1 MTPKEKALVKWPR
14 ENVSARESRV
24 KDFLNN
30 FASVEKL
37 HEFWEDTRHLS
48 WPETFGSSPW
58 EFAGSVAYQMFSS
71 DHRQDPIQR
80 VEHLAKR
87 YVGDP
92 ALTAYHRDMLQA
104 LRGLEHRLILEGE
117 NGESIVTS
125 ALFRALSA
133 RLKSSPRKDAPSPA
147 EVRYVEIGF
156 TGLGLQE
163 KPYVGVVTSPQD
175 NPLAGDLVLHSGTY
189 PDALEGEALKS
200 YPMRQILRG
209 MTVEPDLRELARIF
223 RHSTHDRDGYQWGD
237 TRGSDGDFGAEKLTQ
252 LVLLGYARRTGR
264 DVPNQLGGVWPE
276 VKVTPAGAR
285 AIIESG
291 LLLKVQLE
299 HPEPTA
305 KARGSWGEFEFDA
318 KTGAVLG
325 PLYGEDPEKA
335 PVRIDVAE
343 LQDAYPDEDIAGQ
356 SYDVLDLGYT
366 AVDGVQVEPEEDWRA
381 EFREG
386 RVGLRM

>member
-1 MTPKEKALVKWPR
+1 MTPKEKALAKWPR

-30 FASVEKL
+30 FASVERL
-37 HEFWEDTRHLS
+37 HEFWDDTRHLS

-80 VEHLAKR
+80 VEQLAQR

-92 ALTAYHRDMLQA
+92 ALTSYHQDMLQA

-117 NGESIVTS
+117 HGEAIVTG
-125 ALFRALSA
+125 ALFRALSS
-133 RLKSSPRKDAPSPA
+133 RLKTSPRPDASPPA

-156 TGLGLQE
+156 TGLGMRE
-163 KPYVGVVTSPQD
+163 KPYVGVVTSPLD
-175 NPLAGDLVLHSGTY
+175 NPLAGDLVLYSGTY
-189 PDALEGEALKS
+189 PAALEGEALKT

-209 MTVEPDLRELARIF
+209 MTLEPDLRELARIF
-223 RHSTHDRDGYQWGD
+223 QHSHHDRDGYQWGD
-237 TRGSDGDFGAEKLTQ
+237 TRGNDGNFGAEKLTQ

-276 VKVTPAGAR
+276 VKVTLAGAR

-299 HPEPTA
+299 HPRPTA
-305 KARGSWGEFEFDA
+305 KAMGSSGEFEFDA
-318 KTGAVLG
+318 ETGAVLG
-325 PLYGEDPEKA
+325 PLYGDDPQTA
-335 PVRIDVAE
+335 PIRIDMSE
-343 LQDAYPDEDIAGQ
+343 LEDAYPHEEIAGQ

-366 AVDGVQVEPEEDWRA
+366 AVGGFQVEPDEDWRA

-386 RVGLRM
+386 RTGLRI